1 LHHPVWLEDP
11 DFDLDY
17 HLRRAALPAPGGA
30 AELAAFTAEVMSR
43 PLDRHHPPWEMYMV
57 EGLEGDMVAGVTKV
71 HHAAID
77 GISGAEVTANLLDA
91 SPEPVTTE
99 PDQPWDPDH
108 VSALELGRSAL
119 AELARQPGNLARA
132 ASHTVGAALALRRR
146 NGSPAAVPPPA
157 PFSAP
162 RTSLQTTISPHRRVA
177 FTQASLEEVKTVKN
191 AFGGTVNDVILA
203 ACAGAVRSLLDAR
216 GERPERSL
224 VAAVP
229 VSIRTE
235 AESGAMG
242 NKVSAMLV
250 SLASTLDDP
259 AERLRAIVAGSNH
272 AKAQDKVFGVRQLAE
287 WAEVIS
293 SGLIT
298 RGARFASRLKLLERL
313 PPLHNVMVSNFRG
326 PPFPLYFA
334 GARMLAAYPMGP
346 IMDGAP
352 LNITVQSYMDTLFFG
367 LVACREALPE
377 VWDVARYLDDAI
389 DELSKAA
396 AKVGAP
402 GHLGGRPDQSP

>member
-1 LHHPVWLEDP
+1 
-11 DFDLDY
+11 
-17 HLRRAALPAPGGA
+17 
-30 AELAAFTAEVMSR
+30 
-43 PLDRHHPPWEMYMV
+43 
-57 EGLEGDMVAGVTKV
+57 VAVVTKV

-77 GISGAEVTANLLDA
+77 GISGAEVTANLLDL
-91 SPEPVTTE
+91 SPEPATTA

-146 NGSPAAVPPPA
+146 NGSPATDPPPA

-162 RTSLQTTISPHRRVA
+162 RTSLQTAISPHRRVA
-177 FTQASLEEVKTVKN
+177 FTQASLDEVKAVKD

-203 ACAGAVRSLLDAR
+203 ACAGALRSLLAAR
-216 GERPERSL
+216 GEHPDRPL

-229 VSIRTE
+229 ISVRTE
-235 AESGAMG
+235 ADTGAMG

-250 SLASTLDDP
+250 SLASTLEDP
-259 AERLRAIVAGSNH
+259 VERLRAIVAGSNH

-287 WAEVIS
+287 WAEVVS
-293 SGLIT
+293 SGLLT
-298 RGARFASRLKLLERL
+298 RGARLASRLKLLERL
-313 PPLHNVMVSNFRG
+313 PPLHNVLVSNFRG

-334 GARMLAAYPMGP
+334 GAHMLAAYPMGP

-389 DELSKAA
+389 EELSKAA
-396 AKVGAP
+396 AKEGVPA
-402 GHLGGRPDQSP
+402 HSAGRPAQSP